1 MNFNVVAKPLRWW
14 LLAALGCGLVLAFAA
29 SVARAGDHTEPY
41 IVRQGD
47 TLTTIAATHG
57 LTVKGL
63 LALNPALAEAEVV
76 YVGESLQ
83 VPRATDRLSVPEV
96 ACPTLY
102 TVRPGDTWRSVAGA
116 HGVTAG
122 TLALVNR
129 LDPGT
134 RPAAGTRL
142 CVPALP
148 EPAARI
154 ACEDAPQYVLQR
166 TPPVTFVN
174 ASGELPGGHQVCI
187 ETTWSVAGTKR
198 HWVKTEDD
206 RSGWIRGDDVG
217 TWQAYLASRDAPQS
231 PPTPTATRRP
241 TRTPT
246 PTATPRP
253 TRTPTPVSTATPTAA
268 VCRDAWGASAVAYR
282 VRTGPG
288 TNHAHT
294 GLYLQA
300 GQPVC
305 ELDRSQ
311 GWVRIRLAEGTTGWV
326 HADGVTNLRP
336 TPVPSPTP
344 VRSVA
349 VAPAQTTASGI
360 VIRPHDYDYTIDVP
374 AGWTKTEW
382 SSSTDTFWDSNQ
394 GVLRVRMSS
403 QPAGTTLKRFA
414 QTVRDK
420 VQGEWRE
427 EDASLLGITA
437 FEKRQVGGQERYYLK
452 YRVQAQPCIFD
463 VEEAIGLGP
472 AQIGP
477 ARGFRALHRT
487 CEGWDFE
494 QMRRKMLDSLR
505 VVEAPSYYTQFL
517 EVKGTTIK
525 AGSNVDSRALLV
537 VKDTIELMLAPGSR
551 RGIPECLKQAGA
563 SMAIIPWDQ
572 PTSVLPEFD
581 ARPGYTGRGEFKSKH
596 DPVATT
602 PEENVLDLPSNSTR
616 GVDITMHEFAH
627 VVQEVCFTTEEQARW
642 EDLYEEAMAEQLFPL
657 DEYLMIRNGE
667 FFAVL
672 TTVYFNSSSE
682 LHHHGLSGSRGR
694 ADLEKKLKAEGFL
707 EVLAFLEE
715 IYGPR

>member
-1 MNFNVVAKPLRWW
+1 MNFNVAAKPLRWW

-63 LALNPALAEAEVV
+63 LALNPTLADAEVV

-96 ACPTLY
+96 ACPALY

-116 HGVTAG
+116 HGVAAG

-134 RPAAGTRL
+134 GPAAGTRL

-174 ASGELPGGHQVCI
+174 ASEELPGGHQVCI
-187 ETTWSVAGTKR
+187 ETTWSVAGTER

-206 RSGWIRGDDVG
+206 RSGWVRGDDVG

-246 PTATPRP
+246 P
-253 TRTPTPVSTATPTAA
+253 VSTATPTAA
-268 VCRDAWGASAVAYR
+268 ACRDAWGASAVAYR

-326 HADGVTNLRP
+326 HADGVTNLQPAPAPRATP
-336 TPVPSPTP
+336 TPAPSPTP
-344 VRSVA
+344 ARSVA

-360 VIRPHDYDYTIDVP
+360 VIRPHDYDYTIEV
-374 AGWTKTEW
+374 AGWDKKEW
-382 SSSTDTFWDSNQ
+382 STNTDTWWDSHQ
-394 GVLRVRMSS
+394 GNLRVRMSS
-403 QPAGTTLKRFA
+403 QPAGTTLERFA

-420 VQGEWRE
+420 VQEEWGEWRKKMYG
-427 EDASLLGITA
+427 DDTSLLEITA

-452 YRVQAQPCIFD
+452 YRVQAKPCVFD

-472 AQIGP
+472 SQVGP

-494 QMRRKMLDSLR
+494 QGRRKVLDSLR
-505 VVEAPSYYTQFL
+505 VVKAPSYYTQFL
-517 EVKGTTIK
+517 EVKGTIIK
-525 AGSNVDSRALLV
+525 AGSNVDPRALLV
-537 VKDTIELMLAPGSR
+537 VKDTIEFMLAPGSR
-551 RGIPECLKQAGA
+551 RGIPECLRQAGA

-572 PTSVLPEFD
+572 PTSILPEFI
-581 ARPGYTGRGEFKSKH
+581 ARPGYTGRGEFLSRH

-602 PEENVLDLPSNSTR
+602 PEENVLDNSTQ
-616 GVDITMHEFAH
+616 GVDVTMHEFAH
-627 VVQEVCFTTEEQARW
+627 AVQEVCFTTEEQARW
-642 EDLYEEAMAEQLFPL
+642 EDLYEEAMAEVLFPL
-657 DEYLMIRNGE
+657 DEYLMSNNGE
-667 FFAVL
+667 FFAGL
-672 TTVYFNSSSE
+672 TTIYFNSSRE
-682 LHHHGLSGSRGR
+682 LNHHGISGSRGR